1 MRIGTIFLGRVGAVD
16 GEAVATKFFM
26 LGVPVVPLASYYFT
40 EPMGLGALLA
50 GGKGFEIPTN
60 ATSVFAGYARVGLFM
75 VAALLSV
82 TSFDDERFD
91 LMELATVAPLWMLWL
106 LSQFVLGRLSSK
118 EKLRRRLLRAG
129 TGVGAPPQWMGLSQ
143 ASKVKEQLEQ
153 RWYKRSRSSNWRGVV
168 SSGAVPQGSEAVL
181 YSLCEYSGESHL
193 GQQVL
198 ALAMRS
204 PSQWIQAPRG
214 GSCPTCGASIGL
226 FSSYE
231 GGLCASCAKKTAT
244 RPSS

>member
-1 MRIGTIFLGRVGAVD
+1 MRIGTIFLGRVDAVD

-26 LGVPVVPLASYYFT
+26 LGIPVVPLASYYFT
-40 EPMGLGALLA
+40 EPMGLGAFLA

-60 ATSVFAGYARVGLFM
+60 AKSVLAGYARFGLFT
-75 VAALLSV
+75 AAAVFSA
-82 TSFDDERFD
+82 TSFDERFD
-91 LMELATVAPLWMLWL
+91 LMELATVAPLWILWL

-118 EKLRRRLLRAG
+118 ERLRRRLLRAG

-153 RWYKRSRSSNWRGVV
+153 RWYKRSRSADWRGAV
-168 SSGAVPQGSEAVL
+168 SSGAVPQGAEAVL
-181 YSLCEYSGESHL
+181 YSLCEYSGERQL

-198 ALAMRS
+198 ALAMSS
-204 PSQWIQAPRG
+204 PRQWKQAPRTD
-214 GSCPTCGASIGL
+214 SCPRCGASVGL

-231 GGLCASCAKKTAT
+231 GGLCASCVKKPST
-244 RPSS
+244 RSSL